1 MEIVYADA
9 VLSLRQYW
17 KENGIRD
24 DPAKV
29 SGLNKFR
36 RFLEE
41 TDQPYSHST
50 ALTWLDEQK
59 DSWKK
64 QAFLC

>member
-1 MEIVYADA
+1 MEISYADA
-9 VLSLRQYW
+9 MLSLRQYW

-36 RFLEE
+36 HFLEA

-50 ALTWLDEQK
+50 AL
-59 DSWKK
+59 
-64 QAFLC
+64 A